1 VLVPCVAAEN
11 YLVAPVSFGSPL
23 IHLAFSVP
31 LMANLV
37 YMAPQTSG
45 IGFALVLTR
54 IPVYLLW
61 RRSAAARAGARLGG
75 QRLATPENP

>member
-1 VLVPCVAAEN
+1 
-11 YLVAPVSFGSPL
+11 L
-23 IHLAFSVP
+23 IHIAFAVP

-45 IGFALVLTR
+45 IGFALVLTG
-54 IPVYLLW
+54 IPVYLFW
-61 RRSAAARAGARLGG
+61 RRSAAARTGARLGG